1 MGIAIGQM
9 GLDLETYL
17 SLTPFEFQEV
27 YKSFTE
33 KTVSDRE
40 WEEIKDMRVARWQVF
55 RTLCPPQQKKVS
67 VYDLVE
73 LPGDKEIKERIKAK
87 EQAQTQGSTPER
99 YEELKEKWNDE
110 R

>member
-27 YKSFTE
+27 HKAFIE
-33 KTVSDRE
+33 KTTSNRD

-55 RTLCPPQQKKVS
+55 RTLCPPKKKEIS
-67 VYDLVE
+67 IFDLIE
-73 LPGDKEIKERIKAK
+73 LPGDKEQKERIEAVKL
-87 EQAQTQGSTPER
+87 EQNKRSTAER
-99 YEELKEKWNDE
+99 FEQLKELWKDE
-110 R
+110 